1 MYVAQ
6 NVFVA
11 SLVTYRSA
19 LRYFSL
25 PSAHYSPSIFGIF
38 CFQNY
43 SEISKKKKFAC
54 KMHLINLL

>member
-6 NVFVA
+6 NVFAA

-25 PSAHYSPSIFGIF
+25 PSAHYSPIFGIF

-43 SEISKKKKFAC
+43 SEISKKKVC
-54 KMHLINLL
+54 L